1 MTFRPLAASTIVVA
15 LAASALAAPRVESHA
30 IECVLDPAKSTIYAT
45 DKLVVVRDAGGPLIF
60 ELNAALAIEGVLVDG
75 RKSAAYEK
83 VGGDAWTSKW
93 RLDVPPDGAATAAVE
108 IRYAGA
114 IADQVKK
121 SEDLSFVV
129 GDDTRG
135 VICAEGVYLT
145 SGSGWYPDDGG
156 MTRFD
161 VKASIPAPYVVV
173 TQGTRDEKAGTW
185 TGKYAAD
192 GLALVAGKWKHE
204 ERKTAGGVVIG
215 TYLGE
220 TTAPHA
226 KLLLDATE
234 SILKKYGELLGPYAY
249 DRFDIVENWFTTGF
263 GMPEFT
269 LLGRDVIGMR
279 MIPESQRTGSIPS
292 GYLDHEIVHCWWGN
306 LVFPDFKNGNW
317 CEGLTSYCSNYMSQ
331 EWKGAA
337 DATEHRRRTCL
348 RFTLGATP
356 EKDYPVRKFVTK
368 TEDVDNDVG
377 YGKCSMIFHA
387 LRRDLGDDAFWGTLR
402 RVSHDA
408 RGKRFTWAD
417 WQREFEKTSERNL
430 AEFFAQALDRKG
442 APHFV
447 VSEVA
452 VSADNGRLRVS
463 GTLTQTLADGET
475 PWRVTVPVVVEHLE
489 GREENLVDCVS
500 ADTRFSVIVP
510 SLPLRVVVD
519 PDFHVFR
526 RLEQEEVPP
535 CLAATIGRPQKVFV
549 YPDGDDALR
558 AAAELGA
565 SRCGCKA
572 VPASEAPAE
581 PAKQTSYVV
590 LGDAARVKMLATLA
604 KTMPRHFPSA
614 RASETTTILAS
625 ARSPADPEEF
635 VTTLCGPPA
644 ATAKRARA
652 IFYYQYDGRVVFDGG
667 VPKDKSQVATTS
679 RASRTLLPD
688 IQGASSPADVQAL
701 IDRLAA
707 PEMNGRLAGGPE
719 EKKVRALIV
728 EQFTLAGCFVDEQA
742 FAFEVRSRNEK
753 RVVLLAVGELPPMS
767 STGMV
772 VEFHPVAGA
781 VPLVASPSTEER
793 SAADA
798 IHYGAG
804 ITTAPED
811 DLTRRALLLDV
822 AAEQADALGS
832 IRTAAEMAKSRGAVA
847 LIVRLPADPS
857 KSLTD
862 LFAFPDDMVARHP
875 GDAPAPR
882 PAYAASGI
890 AARAGSTRDLPLPV
904 VAVPH
909 ASLESN
915 KAVVF
920 VDVGFKTQTI
930 STANVVARIK
940 ATGKQRR
947 PGVVVLGAH
956 YDHLGAGFAGADDDA
971 SGIAALTEAARVLS
985 AHADLLG
992 RDVVLVAFGAE
1003 EWGLRGSKA
1012 FVDAWP
1018 KDQPIVAMINA
1029 DTVGRRG
1036 VQEVNVLGGSKHPRL
1051 ARTVAAAL
1059 EQAFLDVA
1067 KDDIDKYAYA
1077 WGSDHWSFHEA
1088 GIDAVDLWSGDYA
1101 VMHTAGDTADGV
1113 DAVKVSRIGR
1123 ALAIAAFAVAGGF

>member
-1 MTFRPLAASTIVVA
+1 MHFRPLAASSLVA
-15 LAASALAAPRVESHA
+15 ALCASALAAPRVESHA

-45 DKLVVVRDAGGPLIF
+45 DKLVVVRDAGGPLVF
-60 ELNAALAIEGVLVDG
+60 EMNAALAIESVSVDG
-75 RKSAAYEK
+75 RKSSAFER
-83 VGGDAWTSKW
+83 VGGDAWTAKW
-93 RLDVPPDGAATAAVE
+93 RLDVPPDGGAQAFVE
-108 IRYAGA
+108 IRYSGA

-135 VICAEGVYLT
+135 VICADGVYLT
-145 SGSGWYPDDGG
+145 AGSGWYPDDGG

-161 VKASIPAPYVVV
+161 VKASIPEPYLVV
-173 TQGTRDEKAGTW
+173 TQGTHDEKAGTW

-204 ERKTAGGVVIG
+204 ERKIAGGIVIG

-249 DRFDIVENWFTTGF
+249 DRFDVVENWFTTGF
-263 GMPEFT
+263 GMPEYT

-292 GYLDHEIVHCWWGN
+292 GYLDHEIVHSWWGN

-317 CEGLTSYCSNYMSQ
+317 CEGLTSYCANYMSQ
-331 EWKGAA
+331 EWKSPA
-337 DATEHRRRTCL
+337 DAVEYRRRACL

-402 RVSHDA
+402 RVSKDA

-417 WQREFEKTSERNL
+417 WQREFEKTSQRNL
-430 AEFFAQALDRKG
+430 DDFFKQALDRKG
-442 APHFV
+442 APLFAIK
-447 VSEVA
+447 EVA
-452 VSADNGRLRVS
+452 VAADNGRLRVS
-463 GTLTQTLADGET
+463 GTLTQTLAEGET

-489 GREENLVDCVS
+489 GREESLVDCVS
-500 ADTRFSVIVP
+500 AETRFSVIVP
-510 SLPLRVVVD
+510 SLPLRVTVD
-519 PDFHVFR
+519 PDWHVFR
-526 RLEQEEVPP
+526 RLAEDEVPP
-535 CLAATIGRPQKVFV
+535 CLAATIGRPSKVFV
-549 YPDGDDALR
+549 YPDGDEALK
-558 AAAELGA
+558 AAAEMGA
-565 SRCGCKA
+565 ARSGCKA
-572 VPASEAPAE
+572 IPASEAPAE
-581 PAKQTSYVV
+581 PAKKTSYVV
-590 LGDAARVKMLATLA
+590 FGDAARVPLLATLA

-625 ARSPADPEEF
+625 ARSPADPAEF
-635 VTTLCGPPA
+635 VTTFVGAPA
-644 ATAKRARA
+644 ALAGRARA
-652 IFYYQYDGRVVFDGG
+652 VFYYQYDGRIAFDGK
-667 VPKDKSQVATTS
+667 VAKDKSQVATTS
-679 RASRTLLPD
+679 RATRTLLPD
-688 IQGASSPADVQAL
+688 IQGASSPADVKAM

-719 EKKVRALIV
+719 EKKVRALIA
-728 EQFTLAGCFVDEQA
+728 EQFTLAGCVVDEQA
-742 FAFEVRSRNEK
+742 FAFEVKGRHGGSPGLWIAEAIPPK
-753 RVVLLAVGELPPMS
+753 PAAAPGEPTITLER
-767 STGMV
+767 GG
-772 VEFHPVAGA
+772 AGVDGA
-781 VPLVASPSTEER
+781 TTLVASPASDWIDLKSVESAPESELKGSALLIELGAAQEDVLSTLR
-793 SAADA
+793 SAS
-798 IHYGAG
+798 
-804 ITTAPED
+804 
-811 DLTRRALLLDV
+811 DL
-822 AAEQADALGS
+822 
-832 IRTAAEMAKSRGAVA
+832 AKSRGAVA
-847 LIVRLPADPS
+847 LIVRLPESPT
-857 KSLTD
+857 KPMTD
-862 LFAFPDDMVARHP
+862 LFRFPGDMVTSKP
-875 GDAPAPR
+875 GATPTPMT
-882 PAYAASGI
+882 AYAAAGT
-890 AARAGSTRDLPLPV
+890 AARTGSNVELSLPTI
-904 VAVPH
+904 AVPH
-909 ASLESN
+909 
-915 KAVVF
+915 
-920 VDVGFKTQTI
+920 GFNATTKNLYVHVLFTREQV

-971 SGIAALTEAARVLS
+971 SGVAALCEAARVLS

-1036 VQEVNVLGGSKHPRL
+1036 VQDVNVLGGSKHPRL
-1051 ARTVAAAL
+1051 AKIVAAAL
-1059 EQAFLDVA
+1059 EQSFLTVA